1 MLTVLVGLDTNA
13 RAKRLETLLAP
24 MRRHGADIRTYTD
37 VNFSVDAVRD
47 TAQSQSLFGDTIV
60 SVLSGV
66 ADTAELRDAVESLI
80 PVLVES
86 PHQFIIVENA
96 FLVGFLRKVESKKGI
111 VEKFDLK
118 EKPKKEEV
126 FNSFLLTDAF
136 SDRKRSL
143 AWPLYRKAISLGVE
157 PRELHGKI
165 YWVVKSMLVA
175 GNARTA
181 SDSGL
186 NPFVYQKAKRGAEK
200 FAREELMAMLEIL
213 TTMYHET
220 LVSGIDMETALESFL
235 LRVLAK

>member
-86 PHQFIIVENA
+86 P
-96 FLVGFLRKVESKKGI
+96 
-111 VEKFDLK
+111 
-118 EKPKKEEV
+118 
-126 FNSFLLTDAF
+126 
-136 SDRKRSL
+136 
-143 AWPLYRKAISLGVE
+143 
-157 PRELHGKI
+157 
-165 YWVVKSMLVA
+165 KS
-175 GNARTA
+175 
-181 SDSGL
+181 SSSSSH
-186 NPFVYQKAKRGAEK
+186 FGAE
-200 FAREELMAMLEIL
+200 
-213 TTMYHET
+213 
-220 LVSGIDMETALESFL
+220 V
-235 LRVLAK
+235 